1 MFKLIKFL
9 SPYKGRVTI
18 MLILLFLQ
26 VLGTLYIPTL
36 TADIVNNGIV
46 KGDLDHVFR
55 TGGLM
60 LAVAVLIALVSI
72 SESYFSTSIF
82 AWMGRD
88 IRNALFRKSQT
99 LTVDEFNRFGAAS
112 MITRCTNDITQI
124 QQACMAATEMLLPA
138 PVMTIAGLIL
148 AFSKSPALAFS
159 IIIAMALVCIFTLL
173 LGKKAMPLFSR
184 LQVLLDKMNRVM
196 RENLTGIRV
205 IRAFNR
211 TEFEK
216 ERVGKTF
223 DRYTETAISVNRIFA
238 VMLPVIMLIMN
249 LCTIFIVGVGGQRV
263 AHGQMQ
269 IGDIM
274 ALVEY
279 AMLILMYLIM
289 GMMIFMIFPRAQTC
303 ANRVNEVLAV
313 EKEAE
318 GETSAKRHF
327 SKREAPAKLEFRNV
341 TFQYQGAEEPVL
353 NNISFCVEKGENT
366 AIIGGTGS
374 GKSTIA
380 SLIPRFYDIQS
391 GSIRIDGVNIIHLS
405 RKDLREKIGFV
416 PQKAF
421 LFSGTIMDNFRHGR
435 KDASMEE
442 IRHAAGIAQI
452 DDFIMGLEHDYDSS
466 VSQGGSNFS
475 GGQKQRLSIARALVK
490 KPEVYIFDDSL
501 SALDFKTESK
511 LRAALKEEVKDA
523 AVLLVAQRISTIM
536 DADRIVVLDE
546 GRVAGIGTHKEL
558 MASCVVYQQIAR
570 SQLGEEEL
578 A

>member
-1 MFKLIKFL
+1 
-9 SPYKGRVTI
+9 
-18 MLILLFLQ
+18 MLLQ

-46 KGDLDHVFR
+46 KGDLDYVFR
-55 TGGLM
+55 TGVLM

-88 IRNALFRKSQT
+88 IRNALFRKSQA
-99 LTVDEFNRFGAAS
+99 LTVDEINRFGAAS

-148 AFSKSPALAFS
+148 ASSKSPALAFS
-159 IIIAMALVCIFTLL
+159 IIIAMVLVCIFTLL

-223 DRYTETAISVNRIFA
+223 DRYAETAISVNRIFA
-238 VMLPVIMLIMN
+238 VMLPVIMMIMN

-263 AHGQMQ
+263 AHRQMQ
-269 IGDIM
+269 IRDIM
-274 ALVEY
+274 ALVEH

-289 GMMIFMIFPRAQTC
+289 GMMIFMISPKAQTC
-303 ANRVNEVLAV
+303 ANRINKVLAV
-313 EKEAE
+313 QKQSEEE
-318 GETSAKRHF
+318 NSEKRHF
-327 SKREAPAKLEFRNV
+327 SKQETPAKLEFRNV

-353 NNISFCVEKGENT
+353 NNISFCVEKGET
-366 AIIGGTGS
+366 MAIIGGTGS
-374 GKSTIA
+374 GKSTVA

-405 RKDLREKIGFV
+405 RKDLQEKIGFA
-416 PQKAF
+416 PRKAF

-452 DDFIMGLEHDYDSS
+452 DDFIMGLEHGYDSS

>member
-9 SPYKGRVTI
+9 SPYKGKVTI

-46 KGDLDHVFR
+46 KGDLDYVFR

-148 AFSKSPALAFS
+148 AFSKSHALAFS

-249 LCTIFIVGVGGQRV
+249 ICTIFIVGVGGQRV

-313 EKEAE
+313 QKQPEEENSEK
-318 GETSAKRHF
+318 RRF
-327 SKREAPAKLEFRNV
+327 SKRETPVKLEFRNV

-353 NNISFCVEKGENT
+353 NNISFCVEKGETT

-452 DDFIMGLEHDYDSS
+452 DDFIMGLEHGYDSS

-475 GGQKQRLSIARALVK
+475 GGQKQRLSIARALVR

>member
-9 SPYKGRVTI
+9 SPYKGKVII

-46 KGDLDHVFR
+46 KEDLNHVFR

-60 LAVAVLIALVSI
+60 LAVAVLIAVVSI

-88 IRNALFRKSQT
+88 IRNALFKKSQT

-148 AFSKSPALAFS
+148 AFSKSPVLAFS

-173 LGKKAMPLFSR
+173 LGKKAMPLFSK

-223 DRYTETAISVNRIFA
+223 DRYAETAISVNRIFA

-279 AMLILMYLIM
+279 AMMILMYLIM

-313 EKEAE
+313 QKQAEAE
-318 GETSAKRHF
+318 NSEKRRF
-327 SKREAPAKLEFRNV
+327 SKRETPAKLEFRDV

-353 NNISFCVEKGENT
+353 NNISFCVGKGETT

-391 GSIRIDGVNIIHLS
+391 GSIRIDGVNIIHRS
-405 RKDLREKIGFV
+405 RKDLRKKIGFV

-452 DDFIMGLEHDYDSS
+452 DNFIMGLEHGYDSS

-501 SALDFKTESK
+501 SALDFKTESR

-546 GRVAGIGTHKEL
+546 GRVAGTGTHKEL

>member
-1 MFKLIKFL
+1 
-9 SPYKGRVTI
+9 
-18 MLILLFLQ
+18 
-26 VLGTLYIPTL
+26 
-36 TADIVNNGIV
+36 
-46 KGDLDHVFR
+46 
-55 TGGLM
+55 
-60 LAVAVLIALVSI
+60 
-72 SESYFSTSIF
+72 
-82 AWMGRD
+82 
-88 IRNALFRKSQT
+88 
-99 LTVDEFNRFGAAS
+99 
-112 MITRCTNDITQI
+112 
-124 QQACMAATEMLLPA
+124 MAATEMLLPA

-303 ANRVNEVLAV
+303 TNRVNEVLAV